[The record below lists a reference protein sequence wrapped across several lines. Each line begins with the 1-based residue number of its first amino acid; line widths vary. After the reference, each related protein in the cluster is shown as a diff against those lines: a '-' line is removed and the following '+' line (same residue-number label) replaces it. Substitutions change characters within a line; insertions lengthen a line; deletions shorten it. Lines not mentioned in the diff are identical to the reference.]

1 MSREA
6 RTGLTADDDH
16 HESLHETDSLLLA
29 CYRQRTA
36 LQMPGGKKFMTAVLV
51 SIQQLLVSV

>member
-6 RTGLTADDDH
+6 RAGLTADDDH
-16 HESLHETDSLLLA
+16 HESLHKAGSLLLA

-36 LQMPGGKKFMTAVLV
+36 LQMPGGKKFMTAAFV
-51 SIQQLLVSV
+51 SLQQLLVSL